1 MNIGVL
7 TSGFFHILFGFLLFI
22 NLENILIQ
30 RKDVIQNVKVE
41 LISETDYKKLILE
54 EKIKKSKPLE
64 TGEANFVKPIIEK
77 KRSENAKEN
86 KIKAVGNELKGV
98 TEPEI
103 TKVEIRKTPGEII
116 TGIAQLGE
124 EGTNYSENVR
134 EIPGE
139 NTSPDKTKPEKKN
152 KKNAPTTT
160 NISPEGKNTAIVSG
174 ALKIAKIP
182 SKKPNDF
189 RELKLTES
197 TEEADNSDI
206 YDQLINEVTKENSV
220 EEKEVNESPMQNFA
234 KARMLEKLNSNWNVV
249 SINRLPNFEKYV
261 IILEIPLNSRGN
273 IIGAIKTVY
282 PKSLE
287 GNFLIAKRSAINA
300 VLESIPF
307 QVPEEIFPN
316 GLILRVVFDPKTN
329 VGANNG

>member
-7 TSGFFHILFGFLLFI
+7 TSGFFHILFGILLLI
-22 NLENILIQ
+22 NIENILIQ

-41 LISETDYKKLILE
+41 LISETDYIKLILG
-54 EKIKKSKPLE
+54 EKVKKSKPLE
-64 TGEANFVKPIIEK
+64 TGKVDFVKPIIEK
-77 KRSENAKEN
+77 KQSENVKEN
-86 KIKAVGNELKGV
+86 KIKAVGNELKGA
-98 TEPEI
+98 TEPNI
-103 TKVEIRKTPGEII
+103 TEVESRKTPGEII
-116 TGIAQLGE
+116 TGVAQLGE
-124 EGTNYSENVR
+124 GGISHSENFR
-134 EIPGE
+134 ETIGE
-139 NTSPDKTKPEKKN
+139 NTSPDKTKFEKKN
-152 KKNAPTTT
+152 KKNAATTT
-160 NISPEGKNTAIVSG
+160 NITPEGTNTVIVSG

-182 SKKPNDF
+182 SKKPMDF
-189 RELKLTES
+189 SKLKLTDA

-234 KARMLEKLNSNWNVV
+234 KARMLETLNSNWNVV